1 MKLVVFNTAIW
12 ENLHLNSLLLK
23 LLFREACDITT
34 LLENNHFKSVIILQG
49 LTKLKIHDYYYA
61 YANKL

>member
-1 MKLVVFNTAIW
+1 MKLAIFNSTIW
-12 ENLHLNSLLLK
+12 ESSHLNSLLHE

-34 LLENNHFKSVIILQG
+34 LRENNHLKSVIILQG
-49 LTKLKIHDYYYA
+49 FTKVKMHDYYYA